1 MAERSGVW
9 SLVGLA
15 AALFEPEIRAWQG
28 RVPLGRVF
36 WVYGVLTSAGL
47 AVVYLLALA
56 AGRRDAQQALILI
69 FLAYT
74 FWILVAVWRCAEPA
88 PPGLRLLTRS
98 LTVAWAA
105 NTVLVVGFL
114 QLDLIATYVGG

>member
-47 AVVYLLALA
+47 AIVYLLALA

-69 FLAYT
+69 FVAYT
-74 FWILVAVWRCAEPA
+74 FWILVAVWRCAGPA
-88 PPGLRLLTRS
+88 PPGLRGLARS

-105 NTVLVVGFL
+105 NTLLVAGFL
-114 QLDLIATYVGG
+114 QLDLIAGYLRP